1 MDVGVGAKYLVLG
14 TKYLVCGTKYLVHGT
29 KYLVVGTRCLPNLLR
44 ESYFLLAL
52 LNYLMNLFLR
62 GAISY

>member
-1 MDVGVGAKYLVLG
+1 MDVGVGDQVLS
-14 TKYLVCGTKYLVHGT
+14 TWHQVLSMWYQVLGT

-52 LNYLMNLFLR
+52 LNYLMILLLR

>member
-1 MDVGVGAKYLVLG
+1 MDVGVGDQVLS
-14 TKYLVCGTKYLVHGT
+14 TWHQVLSITKYLVHGT